1 MFHINDQITLISMA
15 ELRKEAPE
23 IAKDLKNKTVIVTKR
38 GKPVAVLEDYQTY
51 QDKEKLVEEF
61 EDIILGH
68 IAKERAKN
76 SKPGD
81 FMSEEEVLKKLGIK
95 L

>member
-1 MFHINDQITLISMA
+1 MA

-38 GKPVAVLEDYQTY
+38 GKPIAVLEDYQSY
-51 QDKEKLVEEF
+51 QEKEKLMEEF

-68 IAKERAKN
+68 MAKERSKN
-76 SKPGD
+76 SKPED
-81 FMSEEEVLKKLGIK
+81 FIPIEVVAKKLGIK
-95 L
+95 LE